1 MPDFWAT
8 AIKNNQMMMQYMRE
22 KDQDTLQYI
31 TNVTASESSDPP
43 TTTIE
48 LTFKEN
54 DYFTNEKLS
63 LKV

>member
-1 MPDFWAT
+1 
-8 AIKNNQMMMQYMRE
+8 MQYMRE